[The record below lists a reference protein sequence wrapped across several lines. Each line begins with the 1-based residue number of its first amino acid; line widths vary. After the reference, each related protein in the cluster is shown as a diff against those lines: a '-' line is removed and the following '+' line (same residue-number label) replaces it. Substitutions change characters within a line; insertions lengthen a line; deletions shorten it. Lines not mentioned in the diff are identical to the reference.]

1 MEIRT
6 CCREEGGKKWERISH
21 GHRRML
27 RSSKVKRE
35 RKQKKGKKNA
45 MSTEERKKLKMN
57 VKNPPAQ
64 IIIEREKEGQRRT
77 VLGTCCY
84 RMERLNHTKYMV

>member
-1 MEIRT
+1 
-6 CCREEGGKKWERISH
+6 
-21 GHRRML
+21 
-27 RSSKVKRE
+27 
-35 RKQKKGKKNA
+35 

-57 VKNPPAQ
+57 VKKKKNIIEK

-84 RMERLNHTKYMV
+84 RMERLNHTK